1 MIQMKIAVIRRDWW
15 LGIMLLLFFVALFA
29 LEFYGKIFERGIGN
43 YLKWQNSTRSQ
54 LGRVWDQDRQ
64 TVLAQAKVKTIR
76 SLLDSRQESAQGID
90 SLKALFE
97 NTEPSFPL
105 VLSREKFLDLYY
117 DFPGQWSTRMI
128 SPFELISIDSKY
140 NWTRVLLKR
149 FGQWFTIS
157 FLDSHNIPVHE
168 VFVAS
173 DALQE
178 VQATRT
184 VKQGSLEE
192 VGFEKDRIF
201 SVAVFLPLLNELDP
215 KTQQA
220 VFPDPRWFLAKDY
233 SITRIGVRELGS
245 LKKIVPRLEFGIE
258 YNTDYNSGVL
268 LIPVSQDIANNV
280 LSQIERTNIDIWGE
294 AFSSLA
300 VPSIGDNP

>member
-1 MIQMKIAVIRRDWW
+1 MKIAVIRRDWW
-15 LGIMLLLFFVALFA
+15 LGIMLLLFLVALFA

-97 NTEPSFPL
+97 
-105 VLSREKFLDLYY
+105 
-117 DFPGQWSTRMI
+117 
-128 SPFELISIDSKY
+128 
-140 NWTRVLLKR
+140 
-149 FGQWFTIS
+149 
-157 FLDSHNIPVHE
+157 
-168 VFVAS
+168 
-173 DALQE
+173 
-178 VQATRT
+178 
-184 VKQGSLEE
+184 E
-192 VGFEKDRIF
+192 VGFEKDRIC

-233 SITRIGVRELGS
+233 SITRIGVREFGS